1 MNEVILSNVNAK
13 SQLET
18 LGYYLF
24 PNYIP
29 MGKIELL
36 KEILVRSHLEWL
48 QEFQNPKNVNSAYL
62 TSTKYTKN
70 KEDRNTLFQFI
81 GSDLLLDVCSL
92 VFKDPIFFLN
102 TQIFYNPMDSNKLPY
117 WHRDIQYLGIPEEEQ
132 KKRIHKDYVW
142 HFRIPLEEDPGLWFV
157 PGSHIRWDT
166 EKERQVRLELEERK
180 NHEDMETQILV
191 PHKPGDLLVFS
202 AHLIHKGNYSS
213 NRFSFDILYTN
224 FPEKKQTQEKWNHFP
239 DEGYQSKDP
248 KKNTLFRLV

>member
-1 MNEVILSNVNAK
+1 MNEVIPSKAK
-13 SQLET
+13 SQLKT

-24 PNYIP
+24 PNLIP
-29 MGKIELL
+29 LGTIKLL
-36 KEILVRSHLEWL
+36 KEILIQSNEQWL

-62 TSTKYTKN
+62 TSTKYTKD
-70 KEDRNTLFQFI
+70 KEDRQSLFQFI
-81 GSDLLLDVCSL
+81 GSDLLLDICDL
-92 VFKDPIFFLN
+92 IFEDPFYFLN
-102 TQIFYNPMDSNKLPY
+102 TQIFFNPIDPNKLPY

-142 HFRIPLEEDPGLWFV
+142 HFRIPLEKDPGIWFV

-202 AHLIHKGNYSS
+202 AHLIHKGNYGS

-239 DEGYQSKDP
+239 EESFLLHDP
-248 KKNTLFRLV
+248 KKNTLFQLV